1 MRLVPCQRR
10 LPPSSS
16 DIQSSG
22 FTLPFWIFLVSW
34 SAEFSERVSFRVNNP
49 NPMMPRVVE
58 SSHHHRNRESFPK
71 DDHIS
76 GVVKIQTRK
85 EGSGRL
91 SQTETNAQSASF
103 NGTDGAEHYTGTPVL
118 PNQQLKLT
126 VGVSCSTGW
135 CNSNKKRT
143 SFYRRLARRCT
154 DSEIFTC
161 TLPQVS
167 RQSLGSNTGEVLI
180 KESSRVTSCITLVLN
195 KAFGSKHRR
204 FLSPSR

>member
-1 MRLVPCQRR
+1 MGSYAALSGELSITRTNTQ
-10 LPPSSS
+10 S
-16 DIQSSG
+16 DS
-22 FTLPFWIFLVSW
+22 V
-34 SAEFSERVSFRVNNP
+34 
-49 NPMMPRVVE
+49 
-58 SSHHHRNRESFPK
+58 
-71 DDHIS
+71 
-76 GVVKIQTRK
+76 
-85 EGSGRL
+85 
-91 SQTETNAQSASF
+91 
-103 NGTDGAEHYTGTPVL
+103 NGTDGAEHYAGTPVL

-180 KESSRVTSCITLVLN
+180 KESSRVTSCITLVLR
-195 KAFGSKHRR
+195 KTFGSKHTR
-204 FLSPSR
+204 FPSPIRLRGGRAGNCKTPGSFEEAWRMQSVAQPLAGNSRWSWLASVA